1 MRNDIEFES
10 HPGDILKQPKTHPK
24 NRTFRGELLLEL
36 SYEPNCSEN
45 ITETGDRNPPAR
57 RPEKSRGTFSVKSI
71 SRKSVRFRS
80 FRTSKLRNDSNIP
93 INLCNSAAILRME
106 NEISKINSRITYH
119 RQSRRRHSCPN
130 DLNFECQE
138 PSKIFQSENDDQM
151 MVIGEEDVMNDDKV
165 WNRSEEMACRILCIF
180 LVAVGISLLIIILL
194 YWPSAR

>member
-10 HPGDILKQPKTHPK
+10 HPGDILKQPKRHPK
-24 NRTFRGELLLEL
+24 NRSL

-45 ITETGDRNPPAR
+45 ITETEDRNPSAR
-57 RPEKSRGTFSVKSI
+57 RPKKRRGTFSVKSI

-93 INLCNSAAILRME
+93 INLCNSADILRME

-130 DLNFECQE
+130 DLNFESQE
-138 PSKIFQSENDDQM
+138 PSKIFQSENDDQPV
-151 MVIGEEDVMNDDKV
+151 VIGEEDVMNDDKV
-165 WNRSEEMACRILCIF
+165 WNRSEEMAFRILCIF
-180 LVAVGISLLIIILL
+180 SVAVGISLLIIILL